1 MSHFCEKIRWV
12 LARWQIPYREEAHF
26 QGFHY
31 IPSFLHGRTPFV
43 PILID
48 GTKVITDSSVI
59 MAYLDE
65 SFCERESLYP
75 DTQKTQIRE
84 LEELFNET
92 LGVETRRWVYLH
104 MLHHPK
110 IALATATQK
119 VPAWQRM
126 AATPLFP
133 FAGGFIKKRLS
144 VTAENVQAGEQKIRQ
159 IFQQVE
165 ELLSDG
171 RPYLCGDQFTAADL
185 TFASMTAPITLPREY
200 GIRLPTHDELPH
212 PMKDIARELADS
224 RAGKFALRMFHEEKN
239 RS

>member
-1 MSHFCEKIRWV
+1 
-12 LARWQIPYREEAHF
+12 
-26 QGFHY
+26 
-31 IPSFLHGRTPFV
+31 
-43 PILID
+43 
-48 GTKVITDSSVI
+48 
-59 MAYLDE
+59 
-65 SFCERESLYP
+65 
-75 DTQKTQIRE
+75 
-84 LEELFNET
+84 
-92 LGVETRRWVYLH
+92 

-110 IALATATQK
+110 MALATATQK

-159 IFQQVE
+159 IFQQVD

-212 PMKDIARELADS
+212 SMKNFARELADS